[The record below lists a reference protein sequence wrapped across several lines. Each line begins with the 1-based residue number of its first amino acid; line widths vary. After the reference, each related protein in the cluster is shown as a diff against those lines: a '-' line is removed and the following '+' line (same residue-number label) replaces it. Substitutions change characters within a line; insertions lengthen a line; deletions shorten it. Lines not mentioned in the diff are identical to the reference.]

1 MHTMPTTLCQR
12 YLVIKKQQKMHV
24 EAALVEATAQV
35 IPWRQVD
42 WNSCR
47 LLLFLGKLKCKI

>member
-1 MHTMPTTLCQR
+1 MQIICSSESQIKVVKNKKCM
-12 YLVIKKQQKMHV
+12 LVI
-24 EAALVEATAQV
+24 AASVKATVQV

-47 LLLFLGKLKCKI
+47 LPLFLDMLKCKI